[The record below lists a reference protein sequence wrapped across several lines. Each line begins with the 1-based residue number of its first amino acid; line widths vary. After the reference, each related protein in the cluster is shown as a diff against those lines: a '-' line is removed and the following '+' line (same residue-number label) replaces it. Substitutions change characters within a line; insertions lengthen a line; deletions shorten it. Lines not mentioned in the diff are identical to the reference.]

1 MVVGLPARRKF
12 QAWLLGGKDLA
23 TPSDHTPSLQPLGIC
38 TFLLSCVS
46 PGPMGELLGF
56 GGEASTTLVLLT
68 SALSISCPILFAARA
83 QGTGLMFLTRTCPV
97 LLQLASLDGW
107 KVGGLLG

>member
-1 MVVGLPARRKF
+1 MGE
-12 QAWLLGGKDLA
+12 
-23 TPSDHTPSLQPLGIC
+23 PLG
-38 TFLLSCVS
+38 L
-46 PGPMGELLGF
+46 GE
-56 GGEASTTLVLLT
+56 EASSTLVLLT
-68 SALSISCPILFAARA
+68 SALFLSCPILFAAQA